1 MREKIEAIQSLL
13 AAAKEENE
21 FGGSEDADGCL
32 HPGDVNWDEL
42 EERIICILE
51 DREWTPLNWR
61 PKPSPPTDD
70 FDTREWVDINSLP
83 LDKE

>member
-1 MREKIEAIQSLL
+1 MRDKIVSIQALL

-21 FGGSEDADGCL
+21 FGGGEDADGCL

-51 DREWTPLNWR
+51 DREWTPPAAPQPR
-61 PKPSPPTDD
+61 PVIRVERDIEF
-70 FDTREWVDINSLP
+70 FDLSTMP
-83 LDKE
+83 LKED